1 MTDEAPPEGQSETP
15 QDNDD
20 AQPQEGS
27 LDALPPWAREALTKA
42 NKEAASY
49 RTKAQ
54 ANAQAA
60 KELEAFKQATM
71 SETEKAIA
79 EAKAEGRMEALREGG
94 GKLVAAEIR
103 AAAAGRLT
111 QKQLDALL
119 DGTNLAAFVDDD
131 GEVDRAKVS
140 KYVEGIAPAEAPR
153 NSGFPDLGQ
162 GARGTNG
169 GGDMNAMIRRQL
181 GRS

>member
-1 MTDEAPPEGQSETP
+1 MTDDATPDADAPEQP
-15 QDNDD
+15 DD
-20 AQPQEGS
+20 APDTGTEQPDLKAE
-27 LDALPPWAREALTKA
+27 LDKWKSQARKHEERAK
-42 NKEAASY
+42 
-49 RTKAQ
+49 

-60 KELEAFKQATM
+60 KELDQFKQATM
-71 SETEKAIA
+71 SETEKAVA
-79 EAKAEGRMEALREGG
+79 QAKAEGRMEALRDTG
-94 GKLVAAEIR
+94 GKLAAAEIR

-140 KYVEGIAPAEAPR
+140 KYVEGIAPAAEAPR
-153 NSGFPDLGQ
+153 NNGFPDLGQ
-162 GARGTNG
+162 GARGTTG
-169 GGDMNAMIRRQL
+169 AGDMNAMIRRQL